1 DHDGDT
7 VPGSLTINVDDDTP
21 TVSANAAVQL
31 DDDALGGNA
40 DGTGDVNPDTAN
52 LTGTLL
58 HSYGADGAGSTLLS
72 GAGLPT
78 SSAVNGDFIQAL
90 NANGTVLTI
99 SQIQN
104 GVAVAVVSVS
114 LSDTT
119 AGAYTVAQLHAID
132 HPAGANEN
140 DVAFTVGYTTTDHD
154 GDTAPG
160 SLTIN
165 VDDDTPT
172 ITKPF
177 DGDRNNLTGDPLI
190 GTHEILAN
198 VNPSS
203 AVGDF
208 GYSIGADSH
217 SAAFYG
223 AGGSDFVDQDGDPLN
238 GIQLSLFGNLTGLV
252 PNTETPFISSYA
264 TLQPGEDAHQATF
277 NWQITYDSDPNSAV
291 DPPATAGGT
300 LVFNKDADTYTITLN
315 DALEGFTKD
324 ILHTSELLSK
334 EPTSNVGH
342 PNIVV
347 EKLFDATKTSDPN
360 DEDFFVQFTANS
372 TTNTIKFGLNTTG
385 DSDDATPSDTAWNIG
400 DLVTNNHEDWVS
412 ATQSTNGVAG
422 DTIQKGELLT
432 LRFFDHSPTIA
443 SEIITPNQT
452 ANDMAIKFDGIGNSE
467 DLMVILDLVGADGVG
482 HTTKAIYISNADIF
496 KTGQVPDAYAAD
508 FPLDNNDGLVIIE
521 RNDYNGANE
530 NWVIQGAQ
538 IMQSGNGITGNTTA
552 IDLQR
557 ATGSD
562 GGSTTFAL
570 QNWDATDNDVL
581 KIVDLGFTSTQ
592 TTTPQAHLDF
602 GVQLQDADGDTT
614 TIQHILVDVI

>member
-1 DHDGDT
+1 
-7 VPGSLTINVDDDTP
+7 
-21 TVSANAAVQL
+21 
-31 DDDALGGNA
+31 
-40 DGTGDVNPDTAN
+40 
-52 LTGTLL
+52 
-58 HSYGADGAGSTLLS
+58 
-72 GAGLPT
+72 
-78 SSAVNGDFIQAL
+78 
-90 NANGTVLTI
+90 
-99 SQIQN
+99 
-104 GVAVAVVSVS
+104 
-114 LSDTT
+114 
-119 AGAYTVAQLHAID
+119 AID